1 MSLNLVP
8 ADEGKAREALFLAH
22 APIWQSCVGS
32 VVVFC
37 VASVY
42 PQRCCGVSRKFVRQ
56 GRRRRSGRRTDLP
69 VESLWLSTGDGK
81 RRVHVA
87 RRILLV
93 DDEQAWL
100 DILALRFSESGWQ
113 TDIASGGE
121 EACRILLEKSFD
133 VILCDMSMP
142 GMDGV
147 ELLQRLR
154 ISGISTPFIIMT
166 GVGTIQSA
174 VRATR
179 LGAYDYVTKP
189 LKMKTLLPLVLRAAD
204 YGSMQRSLGSSRRE
218 EEEGVPS
225 MILGDSPAMHDIM
238 RMLDKISGSS
248 VSVLIEGRS
257 GTGKS
262 LLAKVIHASSP
273 RRNKAFLT
281 IDCGA
286 LPESLLDSEL
296 FGHVRGAFTGA
307 VQSRRGL
314 LEEAQGGTVFLDE
327 IGEMPLGMQTKLLH
341 AIQEREVRPVGANA
355 SVHID
360 VRFISASNRDL
371 KEAVRQGLFREDL
384 YYRLAV
390 LPIRMPDLR
399 ERKEDIIRFIE
410 YFIHKYNR
418 KHNKN
423 IREISP
429 ATLEILMAQPW
440 PGNIRELENTM
451 ERIVL
456 FTEGQIIT
464 PSSLGP
470 LENRLGS
477 EPRPQPL
484 SSAPIA
490 LHEAAREAERK
501 AILLALTLA
510 DGNRTR
516 AATMLG
522 VSRRTLYHKMADCG
536 IPSAGEAIPKE
547 EDPE

>member
-1 MSLNLVP
+1 M
-8 ADEGKAREALFLAH
+8 
-22 APIWQSCVGS
+22 
-32 VVVFC
+32 
-37 VASVY
+37 
-42 PQRCCGVSRKFVRQ
+42 
-56 GRRRRSGRRTDLP
+56 RRN
-69 VESLWLSTGDGK
+69 
-81 RRVHVA
+81 HVA
-87 RRILLV
+87 GRILLI

-100 DILALRFSESGWQ
+100 DILALRFSDAGWQ
-113 TDIASGGE
+113 TETASGGE
-121 EACRILLEKSFD
+121 EACRILYEKSFD

-154 ISGISTPFIIMT
+154 TSGISTPFIIMT

-189 LKMKTLLPLVLRAAD
+189 LKMKTLLPLAVRAAE
-204 YGSMQRSLGSSRRE
+204 YGAVQRGLGKGRQKEDDS
-218 EEEGVPS
+218 GTPS
-225 MILGDSPAMHDIM
+225 MILGDSPVLRDIM
-238 RMLDKISGSS
+238 RTLDKISDSG

-262 LLAKVIHASSP
+262 LLAKVIHASGP
-273 RRNKAFLT
+273 RRKGPFLT

-286 LPESLLDSEL
+286 LPESLLESEL

-341 AIQEREVRPVGANA
+341 AIQEREIRPVGANVP
-355 SVHID
+355 VHID

-371 KEAVRQGLFREDL
+371 KAAVREGLFREDL

-390 LPIRMPDLR
+390 LPVRLPDLR

-410 YFIHKYNR
+410 YFIHNYNKKYH
-418 KHNKN
+418 KD

-429 ATLEILMAQPW
+429 AALDILMAQPW

-456 FTEGQIIT
+456 LTEGQVIT
-464 PSSLGP
+464 PDVLGP
-470 LENRLGS
+470 MEGRTGTDT
-477 EPRPQPL
+477 RPQPV
-484 SSAPIA
+484 SAAPIS
-490 LHEAAREAERK
+490 LHDAAREAERK
-501 AILLALTLA
+501 AILLALTMA

-522 VSRRTLYHKMADCG
+522 VSRRTLYHKMAECG
-536 IPSAGEAIPKE
+536 VSPGGEAMPE
-547 EDPE
+547 GEDQE